1 MHKQQQILRNKKEN
15 NNIITT
21 KQKIFKNDL
30 IKNRI
35 NFKSKILINLKLK
48 KRIQQHYQNE
58 DNKQQILNM
67 F

>member
-1 MHKQQQILRNKKEN
+1 MHKQQQMLRNKNEN

-48 KRIQQHYQNE
+48 KGIQQHYQNE